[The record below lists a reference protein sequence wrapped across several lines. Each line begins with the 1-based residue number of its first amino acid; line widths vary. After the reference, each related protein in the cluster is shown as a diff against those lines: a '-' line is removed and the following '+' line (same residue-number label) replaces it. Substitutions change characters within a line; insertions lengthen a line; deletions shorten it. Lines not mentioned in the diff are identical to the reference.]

1 MAGYLAALGEA
12 GRFAVA
18 LDGPLGPVRCSAL
31 RIAGKILR
39 CAFRS
44 GRCQYVNDELHTKD
58 KQITRLESKL
68 FGIRKVAEA
77 KSILMETRGITD
89 REAYRVI
96 REQAMTRRVSTEEI
110 ANATINANS
119 ILSFKA

>member
-1 MAGYLAALGEA
+1 ML
-12 GRFAVA
+12 
-18 LDGPLGPVRCSAL
+18 SAL
-31 RIAGKILR
+31 VVA
-39 CAFRS
+39 
-44 GRCQYVNDELHTKD
+44 QYVNDELHTKD

-77 KSILMETRGITD
+77 KSILMETRGIKD

-110 ANATINANS
+110 ANAIVNANS